1 MERDAARALLTD
13 TLDAAGVEVTDVGDD
28 RYLAVLAGEWKRT
41 IPVLVRIEDRSL
53 TLRSLFSAGPDEGH
67 AEVYRLL
74 LQRNQRSG
82 PVHFAL
88 DDEGDV
94 VLLGGIALAALDE
107 RTLDELLG
115 ALVAVADETFNR
127 FLRTGFATYLDVEQR
142 WREKVGLARNPVGE
156 PIWTRPD
163 AGGATT

>member
-13 TLDAAGVEVTDVGDD
+13 TLDAAGVEVTDLGDD
-28 RYLAVLAGEWKRT
+28 GYLAVLSGEWKRT

-53 TLRSLFSAGPDEGH
+53 TLRSLFSAGPDESH

-127 FLRTGFATYLDVEQR
+127 FLRTGFATYLDAEQR
-142 WREKVGLARNPVGE
+142 WREKAGLARNPVGD
-156 PIWTRPD
+156 PIWPRPD
-163 AGGATT
+163 VEGTTT

>member
-13 TLDAAGVEVTDVGDD
+13 WLDAAGVEVTDVGDE
-28 RYLAVLAGEWKRT
+28 RYLAVLRGEWKRT
-41 IPVLVRIEDRSL
+41 IPVLLSLEDRYL
-53 TLRSLFSAGPDEGH
+53 TVRSLFSAGPDEGH
-67 AEVYRLL
+67 AEVYELL

-94 VLLGGIALAALDE
+94 VLLGGVALAALDE
-107 RTLDELLG
+107 RALDELLG
-115 ALVAVADETFNR
+115 ALVTVADETFNR
-127 FLRTGFATYLDVEQR
+127 FLRTGFATYLEVEQR
-142 WREKVGLARNPVGE
+142 WREKAGLPPNPVGE
-156 PIWTRPD
+156 PIRTQPD